1 MKKLEDYVI
10 SIPDF
15 PKEGIIFRDVTGVLG
30 SPEGFHTA
38 VDAFQE
44 KLEGV
49 DFDLIAGI
57 EARGFFFAAP
67 IAYAMGKGVVAIR
80 KKGKL
85 PRETW
90 EVDYDLEYGTAAI
103 EMHRD
108 AVSEGQ
114 KVVLVDDLL
123 ATGGSLGAAI
133 SLIEKAGGKV
143 VKIITLIELKDLKG
157 RENLRGYDYDSILS
171 YSGE

>member
-1 MKKLEDYVI
+1 MNKLEDYVV

-15 PKEGIIFRDVTGVLG
+15 PKKGIIFRDVTGVLED
-30 SPEGFHTA
+30 PVGFHTA
-38 VDAFQE
+38 VDAFKE

-49 DFDLIAGI
+49 DFDLVAGI
-57 EARGFFFAAP
+57 EARGFFFASP
-67 IAYAMGKGVVAIR
+67 IAYAMDKGVVAIR

-90 EVDYDLEYGTAAI
+90 EVEYDLEYGTAAI
-103 EMHRD
+103 EIHKD
-108 AVSEGQ
+108 SVKEGQ

-123 ATGGSLGAAI
+123 ATGGSINAAI

-143 VKIITLIELKDLKG
+143 VKIITLIELTDLKG
-157 RENLRGYDYDSILS
+157 REVLKDYDYDSILA
-171 YSGE
+171 YAGE